1 MKKTLDYVLVFLFVF
16 VTTFSF
22 SATINVKADNV
33 KGEEKQYILT
43 GNVLIQKEDLII
55 TTDYA
60 TITLVNDEW
69 REVKTNKVHIKSKTF
84 EANSNHLDFDLQT
97 EKGTL
102 SGNVESNIF
111 LEESLIKIICE
122 ELSIDNSKKLYEGS
136 SPDNVLI
143 TKDDYLIKSK
153 NFKYDESAYLLSL
166 FENVKI
172 VNEKKKIDMDS
183 QAAFFNTKTNEIE
196 ARSVNLILQVED

>member
-1 MKKTLDYVLVFLFVF
+1 MYEKTLDYVLVFLFVF

-136 SPDNVLI
+136 SP
-143 TKDDYLIKSK
+143 TMS
-153 NFKYDESAYLLSL
+153 
-166 FENVKI
+166 
-172 VNEKKKIDMDS
+172 
-183 QAAFFNTKTNEIE
+183 
-196 ARSVNLILQVED
+196 